1 GEAVDLAQL
10 GDILARKATLLAPRA
25 GRAVLA
31 GFINLNPQQRRLIDA
46 LNAAGADIRTL
57 DAPAPHPSNASRTT
71 AATPRDEERAALES
85 ARARAL
91 AEPAGSVGI
100 VVEDLAQ
107 RRDEIVALAE
117 DVLCPGLVL
126 PLHATERRPFEVSLG
141 TPLAMVPV
149 VVTALDL
156 IALRE

>member
-71 AATPRDEERAALES
+71 AATPRDEVRAALEW

-91 AEPAGSVGI
+91 AEPAGVRGARGSGR
-100 VVEDLAQ
+100 AH
-107 RRDEIVALAE
+107 RRGA
-117 DVLCPGLVL
+117 
-126 PLHATERRPFEVSLG
+126 
-141 TPLAMVPV
+141 
-149 VVTALDL
+149 
-156 IALRE
+156 